1 MAGLV
6 LKLAP
11 NERILINGVV
21 IENGDR
27 KTVLK
32 IKTPNAAILRLR
44 DALHPDDAKTP
55 VTRAYYAAQM
65 RVAGESD
72 DAGAF
77 AELDPKLDELAHVF
91 EGGPHAAAVEA
102 ARGQLRKR
110 NFYGVMRALKPLIEV
125 EKDLLAQQ
133 AAVSAAAVADQDSP
147 PDTGAAGSAPEKDA
161 PSGEDPAG
169 EDPAR
174 KGS

>member
-21 IENGDR
+21 IENGER

-55 VTRAYYAAQM
+55 ITRAYYAAQM

-72 DAGAF
+72 DAVAS
-77 AELDPKLDELAHVF
+77 AELDPKLDELSHVF
-91 EGGPHAAAVEA
+91 EDGPHASAVEA
-102 ARGQLRKR
+102 ARAQLRKR
-110 NFYGVMRALKPLIEV
+110 NFYGVMRALKPLIDV
-125 EKDLLAQQ
+125 EKELLAQQ
-133 AAVSAAAVADQDSP
+133 DAASASTDQDTAP
-147 PDTGAAGSAPEKDA
+147 EPGAAGSVPVKDA
-161 PSGEDPAG
+161 PSGEDP
-169 EDPAR
+169 
-174 KGS
+174 